1 MKILD
6 WILALIASLLL
17 LQTLYFKFSGSAES
31 IYIFET
37 VGIEPWGRYAS
48 GVAEL
53 VAGILLLIP
62 RLRLYGALIAAGVIS
77 GALFFHLTSLGI
89 VVMDDG
95 GQLFIYALLVFLSSL
110 GLIFIHRKE
119 IPFISIP

>member
-37 VGIEPWGRYAS
+37 VGMEPWGRYAS